1 MIGDVRNTVNEGI
14 GRRKRLARFAMV
26 LAPMLLS
33 AAPAEAKGGGP
44 WEAVGV
50 AAAGPII
57 LLLSLAGVAL
67 VYLILAAFRKQDGV
81 MTLVQSASPVAS
93 KGKILNT
100 LWGVLAEIL
109 LIAGGSIIAK
119 LPQAGLLVVL
129 VFFIAFALAGL
140 GLCVSAEVA
149 GRRLHGELAGGE
161 VSPLKALGIGLQVFT
176 LAAAI
181 PVVGWIVVGLL
192 AANGVGSI
200 LTASTTSRQPE

>member
-1 MIGDVRNTVNEGI
+1 MIGDVPNRVDE
-14 GRRKRLARFAMV
+14 RRQRFGRFAMV
-26 LAPMLLS
+26 MAPMLLG

-50 AAAGPII
+50 AAAGPIVM
-57 LLLSLAGVAL
+57 LLSLAAVAL
-67 VYLILAAFRKQDGV
+67 VYLLLAAFRKQDS
-81 MTLVQSASPVAS
+81 LIALSQSAELLAS
-93 KGKILNT
+93 KGKVLNT

-119 LPQAGLLVVL
+119 VPPAGLLVVL
-129 VFFIAFALAGL
+129 VFFFALTLAGL

-161 VSPLKALGIGLQVFT
+161 VSPLKALGIGLQVFA

-200 LTASTTSRQPE
+200 LTASTTRAGE